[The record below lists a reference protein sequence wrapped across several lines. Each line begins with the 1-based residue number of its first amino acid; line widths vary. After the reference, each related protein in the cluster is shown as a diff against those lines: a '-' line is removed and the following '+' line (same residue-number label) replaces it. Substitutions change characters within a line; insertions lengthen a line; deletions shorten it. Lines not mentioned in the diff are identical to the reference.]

1 MSRYYQTDKG
11 SYLQN
16 IAYQSPLELLDKA
29 LATQQQGY
37 DNAVNSTALFNNLD
51 IKYLDSEEE
60 RANVN
65 NIKKYYEGKANEIVN
80 ALQANPNDWRKHQSS
95 IRNLSRE
102 LQQDMQTGNISKIQ
116 GSYAQ
121 KQAYDTRMEE
131 LRKKDP
137 IRYQVAVAQ
146 ANKTWGGN
154 SLTNGLWNQ
163 EDIIATPDWN
173 KMLKENLA
181 NLKANIQSRSV
192 EAPDGRGYII
202 DNSYR
207 VESLSDDKLM
217 GYLAHQIM
225 GDSNIQAWAAQSQR
239 FGLGKY
245 YDDEGKMI
253 PLFREEEVLDENGK
267 LVGKKMSANPNSGF
281 YHQLSQAQLQAYTQ
295 DERSTKTKNDNAVL
309 QQMAQ
314 AHAVRMAHLNS
325 SLAKKNEEDK
335 FMYELRKEAII
346 NNNPHAKEVLGQ
358 MTANSFI
365 ATNSVFETD
374 LGKVQQAIK
383 DGDKSQEI
391 LYQKAQAYAK
401 GKSNYSSLDGN
412 TTGIDY
418 VQFLLDK
425 QLDTNG
431 NPISKE
437 KAIAQAALRDS
448 SMKGVDLNKKISVQD
463 KDNVARHTGSYFQ
476 EISVAQYLENPDRYK
491 TKDLQGDLGKAKKV
505 YDRLSQEY
513 NKYEKDMGNYFKDV
527 YNPSQS
533 QQTYVS
539 LNIEGSEALKTQI
552 KNYTSNFNY
561 TMLDENA
568 DTYGKGFFNYKKNPK
583 GTIGK
588 LDSTNDLGEYRVIG
602 VNPVTP
608 TGRVGILVESNELGR
623 VVLYPDFSK
632 SGNDQLNNNIINIS
646 AGTINDKGALPLFG
660 NSRVQEYNRKLNA
673 IDNESGISSFNDS
686 YKDNSGKNHNFRV
699 IKNSQGII
707 LDLDDFNEPIILPN
721 TYQLDLA
728 IEQLKQR

>member
-192 EAPDGRGYII
+192 EAPDGIGYII

-207 VESLSDDKLM
+207 VESLTEDKLM

-225 GDSNIQAWAAQSQR
+225 GDANIQAWAAQSQR

-309 QQMAQ
+309 QQMSQ

-325 SLAKKNEEDK
+325 SLARKGEEDK
-335 FMYELRKEAII
+335 FFMALKTKAII
-346 NNNPHAKEVLGQ
+346 DGDPHAQQ
-358 MTANSFI
+358 MLDQYTLKGI
-365 ATNSVFETD
+365 VGTVGTVKKD
-374 LGKVQQAIK
+374 LGNIITDSKAGIK
-383 DGDKSQEI
+383 SEQYIYDKAKE
-391 LYQKAQAYAK
+391 YALS
-401 GKSNYSSLDGN
+401 KSNYSDIVGTKGVSSIQQYMDYGKMELKDAIEVAAKAAYDQEISNKKRNPSRFDSTLNISNKIAGKSEEEIKAKRITQIADNLKKEWKTYEKHMEYYVDEIYNTQQTQQSFINLLPEGANAIKSQILNYPNNLKMGSLDG
-412 TTGIDY
+412 
-418 VQFLLDK
+418 
-425 QLDTNG
+425 
-431 NPISKE
+431 S
-437 KAIAQAALRDS
+437 
-448 SMKGVDLNKKISVQD
+448 
-463 KDNVARHTGSYFQ
+463 NV
-476 EISVAQYLENPDRYK
+476 E
-491 TKDLQGDLGKAKKV
+491 
-505 YDRLSQEY
+505 
-513 NKYEKDMGNYFKDV
+513 DV
-527 YNPSQS
+527 K
-533 QQTYVS
+533 
-539 LNIEGSEALKTQI
+539 LK
-552 KNYTSNFNY
+552 
-561 TMLDENA
+561 
-568 DTYGKGFFNYKKNPK
+568 
-583 GTIGK
+583 
-588 LDSTNDLGEYRVIG
+588 DLGEFRVLSIDSSP
-602 VNPVTP
+602 N
-608 TGRVGILVESNELGR
+608 TGRNGILVESNEKGR
-623 VVLYPDFSK
+623 VVIFPSHQR
-632 SGNDQLNNNIINIS
+632 GIENDQLNNNITNI
-646 AGTINDKGALPLFG
+646 AYKYATDENAKQLIG
-660 NSRVQEYNRKLNA
+660 NSRVRNIIQRTN
-673 IDNESGISSFNDS
+673 IPDNEFGGISSYNDYFTDS
-686 YKDNSGKNHNFRV
+686 QGNTQRYRV
-699 IKNSQGII
+699 IKNQAGFM
-707 LDLDDFNEPIILPN
+707 LETKLYNEPLIFEN
-721 TYQLDLA
+721 AYQLNRALE
-728 IEQLKQR
+728 ILENK